1 MRMKTMMI
9 LCGAAALGGCA
20 TTTSDAQFDRSLAT
34 QLAGQS
40 QIQGGQLD
48 AAVADSAQHP
58 LGSAENPV
66 RASMPAGQRAYLAR
80 LRCPDASAPTFARIG
95 SFGIGPYQ
103 NIVDGYEVTCAGKA
117 SRTVVMDM
125 YHQGHV
131 ETRPVPGFTIVDR

>member
-1 MRMKTMMI
+1 MQTKVLII
-9 LCGAAALGGCA
+9 LCSAAALGGCA
-20 TTTSDAQFDRSLAT
+20 TTTPGAQADSMLER

-40 QIQGGQLD
+40 QVQGGQLD
-48 AAVADSAQHP
+48 AALADSAAHP

-66 RASMPAGQRAYLAR
+66 RAAMPAGQRAYLAR

-125 YHQGHV
+125 YHQGYV
-131 ETRPVPGFTIVDR
+131 EARPVPGFTIVER